1 MGLFD
6 EFRDSGMV
14 NSGQI
19 TLGPADAFAAIML
32 LVVAADGYL
41 ADDEVRLLNTVLG
54 RMRLFRSYSVDV
66 MRKMFDTLGGT
77 LRREGGAALFE
88 AALAT
93 LPHDLYDTTFAVAT
107 DLVLADGN
115 VSKEEED
122 LLNSLCRALNIP
134 QEQVSKIVEVMTIKN
149 KG

>member
-6 EFRDSGMV
+6 GFRQAENLQQEV
-14 NSGQI
+14 
-19 TLGPADAFAAIML
+19 TLGPAEAFAAMML

-41 ADDEVRLLNTVLG
+41 ADDEVRLLNTTLG
-54 RMRLFRSYSVDV
+54 RMRLFRSYSDDV
-66 MRKMFDTLGGT
+66 MRRMFDSLGGT
-77 LRREGGAALFE
+77 LKREGGGVLFN

-93 LPHDLYDTTFAVAT
+93 LPHDLYDTTFAIAT
-107 DLVLADGN
+107 DLVLADGQ

-122 LLNSLCRALNIP
+122 LLGSLCRALQLP
-134 QEQVSKIVEVMTIKN
+134 QEQVDRIIEVMLIKN

>member
-6 EFRDSGMV
+6 GFRNSGQV
-14 NSGQI
+14 KSGQI

-41 ADDEVRLLNTVLG
+41 ADDEMRLLNTVLG

-66 MRKMFDTLGGT
+66 LRKMFDTLSGT
-77 LRREGGAALFE
+77 LRREGGTALFE

-93 LPHDLYDTTFAVAT
+93 LPHDLYDTTFAIAT
-107 DLVLADGN
+107 DLVLSDGE
-115 VSKEEED
+115 VSKEEEE
-122 LLNSLCRALNIP
+122 LLGSLHRALNIP
-134 QEQVSKIVEVMTIKN
+134 QDQVNQIIQVMVIKN